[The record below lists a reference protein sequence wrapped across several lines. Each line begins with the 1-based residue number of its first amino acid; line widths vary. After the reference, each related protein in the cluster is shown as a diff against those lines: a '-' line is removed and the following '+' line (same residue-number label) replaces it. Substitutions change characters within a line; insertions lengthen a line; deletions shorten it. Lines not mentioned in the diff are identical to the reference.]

1 MTFAAIIDP
10 PMLESSPVVKAGEQ
24 ARPRWVLVA
33 RSLLWALN
41 SSGPLTVRLVGSAG
55 ERHSSQRGYR
65 KFADQRFPTWDES
78 EGLLCGR
85 IARAA
90 ALGDGLV
97 LRGDTAGYWSRLLS
111 WRGHSTRDRSHFS
124 HEVRRRGAISSP
136 SVIESL

>member
-78 EGLLCGR
+78 EGLLVDASRAPLRSGMDWFFVVTLLGVGR
-85 IARAA
+85 AFFLGVAIRPATGATSLMRCVDAA
-90 ALGDGLV
+90 PFL
-97 LRGDTAGYWSRLLS
+97 
-111 WRGHSTRDRSHFS
+111 H
-124 HEVRRRGAISSP
+124 RR
-136 SVIESL
+136 